1 MYIVRDTS
9 RALIAC
15 LEPIYLKKKSAYEW
29 REIAQEF
36 WRRWDFPNCIG
47 AIDGKHIRIICPAKS
62 GSEFFNYKQFYSII
76 LLAVCDAEYKFTVV
90 DVGAKGKEGD
100 AGVFATSALKEDLE
114 SGTLNIPPPARL
126 PDSQS
131 EPVPHCLVG
140 DEAFPLSANLMRPF
154 PGRSTFSLPYIKNI
168 YNYR

>member
-1 MYIVRDTS
+1 M
-9 RALIAC
+9 
-15 LEPIYLKKKSAYEW
+15 
-29 REIAQEF
+29 
-36 WRRWDFPNCIG
+36 
-47 AIDGKHIRIICPAKS
+47 
-62 GSEFFNYKQFYSII
+62 
-76 LLAVCDAEYKFTVV
+76 
-90 DVGAKGKEGD
+90 GAKGKEGD
-100 AGVFATSALKEDLE
+100 AGVFVTSALKEDME
-114 SGTLNIPPPARL
+114 SGNLNIPPPARL